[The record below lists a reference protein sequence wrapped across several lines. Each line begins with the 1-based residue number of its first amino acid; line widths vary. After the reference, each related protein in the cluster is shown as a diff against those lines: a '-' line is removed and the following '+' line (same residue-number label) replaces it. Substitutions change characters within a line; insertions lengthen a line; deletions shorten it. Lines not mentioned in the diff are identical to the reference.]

1 MLTPDFISIRHSEF
15 RIPHW
20 YTIMDRPAFEKLVEK
35 ALERLPKKFKKKLQN
50 IMIEI
55 EDRPVQEVLD
65 DMGIETGTLFG
76 LYQGVPLTEREWNFG
91 NVLPDRI
98 IIYQEPIE
106 LAASSSEEI
115 EEIVLDTVVHEI
127 GHYFGFDDS
136 ELYEIEDEK
145 IKEREDR
152 KKRR

>member
-1 MLTPDFISIRHSEF
+1 
-15 RIPHW
+15 
-20 YTIMDRPAFEKLVEK
+20 MDRNAFEKLVEK
-35 ALERLPKKFKKKLQN
+35 SLERLPKKFKQKLRN

-55 EDRPVQEVLD
+55 EDRPHQEVLE
-65 DMGIETGTLFG
+65 DMGIEDGLLFG

-106 LAASSSEEI
+106 QAASSSEEI

-127 GHYFGFDDS
+127 GHYFGFGDD
-136 ELYEIEDEK
+136 ELYDIEDEK
-145 IKEREDR
+145 AKKKEGG
-152 KKRR
+152 KRRGKK

>member
-1 MLTPDFISIRHSEF
+1 
-15 RIPHW
+15 
-20 YTIMDRPAFEKLVEK
+20 MDRSAFEKLVEK

-55 EDRPVQEVLD
+55 EARPLQDVLD
-65 DMGIETGTLFG
+65 DMGIESGTLFG

-98 IIYQEPIE
+98 VIYQEPIE
-106 LAASSSEEI
+106 QAASSFEEI

-127 GHYFGFDDS
+127 GHYFGFGDH

-145 IKEREDR
+145 V
-152 KKRR
+152 KKREGGKGGKEKVRGKEGKKVRR

>member
-1 MLTPDFISIRHSEF
+1 MVL
-15 RIPHW
+15 
-20 YTIMDRPAFEKLVEK
+20 MDRPAFEKLVEK

-65 DMGIETGTLFG
+65 DVGIERGTLFG
-76 LYQGVPLTEREWNFG
+76 LYQGVPLTEREWNYG
-91 NVLPDRI
+91 NALPDRI

-115 EEIVLDTVVHEI
+115 EKIVLDTVVHEI

-145 IKEREDR
+145 ARKIEGGKSLEGRKVGGLEGGKRR
-152 KKRR
+152 KKR